1 MEGKGH
7 GADRELVELLAGVKE
22 YPITYAGGLRSL
34 EDLQELRLLG
44 RNKIHAT
51 VGSALDIYGG
61 DLPYRDVVEFCRE

>member
-1 MEGKGH
+1 MPT
-7 GADRELVELLAGVKE
+7 GVKD

-61 DLPYRDVVEFCRE
+61 DLPYRDVVEFCRG